1 MNNPFKKNRLEYDY
15 KYLKEQDL
23 DGKVT
28 LDKIQQVS
36 PMLNEMNPLTYSVY
50 LALNE
55 KILSEPEKIYYQYLI
70 KTMFDYESKMM
81 SELSNV
87 LKEREE
93 TPVEEQTV
101 TLVE

>member
-1 MNNPFKKNRLEYDY
+1 MNNPFKKNRIEYDY

-28 LDKIQQVS
+28 IDKIQQVS
-36 PMLNEMNPLTYSVY
+36 PMLNEMNPLTYSIY

-55 KILSEPEKIYYQYLI
+55 KILSEPEKTYYHYLI
-70 KTMFDYESKMM
+70 KTMFDYENKTLGEISKI
-81 SELSNV
+81 
-87 LKEREE
+87 LKERDDKKEE
-93 TPVEEQTV
+93 DQTV

>member
-1 MNNPFKKNRLEYDY
+1 MNNPFKKNKIEYDY
-15 KYLKEQDL
+15 KYLKQEDL

-28 LDKIQQVS
+28 LEKIQQVS

-50 LALNE
+50 LALND

-81 SELSNV
+81 GEVSKV
-87 LKEREE
+87 LKDREE
-93 TPVEEQTV
+93 IKVEEQ
-101 TLVE
+101 LIK